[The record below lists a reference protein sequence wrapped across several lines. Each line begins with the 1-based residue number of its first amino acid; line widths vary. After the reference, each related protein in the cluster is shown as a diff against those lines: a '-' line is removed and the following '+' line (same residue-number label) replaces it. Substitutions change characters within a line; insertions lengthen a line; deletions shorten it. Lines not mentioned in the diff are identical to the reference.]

1 MRKESAN
8 TANDV
13 SAIGRKGLR
22 IEQLNRTAAVKI
34 CGLSLFQTGKLTWQC
49 DFVAAGPVCGSGFLT
64 FVTIR
69 LRCR

>member
-13 SAIGRKGLR
+13 LAIGRKGLR

-34 CGLSLFQTGKLTWQC
+34 CGLSLFKTGKLTWQC
-49 DFVAAGPVCGSGFLT
+49 DFFAAGPV
-64 FVTIR
+64 
-69 LRCR
+69 